1 MAGIRSGASINKIL
15 YEPETSTHRLSAAY
29 CFGIARNPPFIDGN
43 RRLAL
48 IPMGLFVRLNGFE
61 MTTDPV
67 ETEETVLAVVT
78 GSLNEN
84 QLSEW
89 LELHTL
95 LSK

>member
-1 MAGIRSGASINKIL
+1 
-15 YEPETSTHRLSAAY
+15 
-29 CFGIARNPPFIDGN
+29 
-43 RRLAL
+43 
-48 IPMGLFVRLNGFE
+48 MGLFVRLNGFE